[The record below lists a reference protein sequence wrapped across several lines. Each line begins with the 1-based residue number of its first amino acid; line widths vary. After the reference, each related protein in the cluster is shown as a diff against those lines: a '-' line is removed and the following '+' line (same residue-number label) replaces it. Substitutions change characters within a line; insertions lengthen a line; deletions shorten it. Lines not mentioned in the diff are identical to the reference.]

1 MKKKLDFQEILKS
14 FRDMQ
19 RQSGGAV
26 SDQDL
31 AEPQGLRSEL
41 VRHFWIPLFSFFS
54 GFFLAI
60 TLYSLKVVEG
70 DSLRQITRFSLLPAL
85 MLL

>member
-31 AEPQGLRSEL
+31 AEPQGLRSETFL
-41 VRHFWIPLFSFFS
+41 IPLFSFFS
-54 GFFLAI
+54 GFFL
-60 TLYSLKVVEG
+60 G
-70 DSLRQITRFSLLPAL
+70 NHAL
-85 MLL
+85 FH